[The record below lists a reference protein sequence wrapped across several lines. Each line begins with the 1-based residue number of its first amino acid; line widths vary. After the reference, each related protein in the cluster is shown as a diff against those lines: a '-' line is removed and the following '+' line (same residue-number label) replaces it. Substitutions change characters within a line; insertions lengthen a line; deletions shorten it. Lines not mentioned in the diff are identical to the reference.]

1 MQRIEHHDII
11 VRVLFT
17 IVTCGLYGLYWMAQV
32 TNDVH
37 KLSGKPTCASGGKA
51 AFFSVITCSFYFY
64 YWMYKIGGELVE
76 ARRSLGLKLDAESN
90 MTYTIVIIAMTFVV
104 TAVSS
109 LQAIGN
115 LPEDAFDGMSDDAA
129 VLTILLFLLGASIVI
144 FLVQC
149 ILSALLLFLVYKR
162 SDPNPRILYV
172 ALSILRTNIFTLAF
186 LQASLNDVADALDD
200 NPYGSVE

>member
-1 MQRIEHHDII
+1 
-11 VRVLFT
+11 
-17 IVTCGLYGLYWMAQV
+17 
-32 TNDVH
+32 
-37 KLSGKPTCASGGKA
+37 
-51 AFFSVITCSFYFY
+51 
-64 YWMYKIGGELVE
+64 MYKIGGELVE
-76 ARRSLGLKLDAESN
+76 ARRSLGLKLDAVSN